1 MTSALTLSEPIFSE
15 NDLNGTIHVEWHLL
29 DDHGQGYLVSW
40 LEETAYTHRTECMAF
55 EAKADAIGIVYATD
69 WDEKAV
75 SRNPDAALAL
85 EEVVKQLEELYDVVV
100 SVVDPASALRP
111 GEVVSD
117 AQ

>member
-1 MTSALTLSEPIFSE
+1 MTKKLTLSEPIFSE
-15 NDLNGTIHVEWHLL
+15 NDLNGTVHVEWHLL
-29 DDHGQGYLVSW
+29 DEHGHGYLVSW

-55 EAKADAIGIVYATD
+55 KAKVGELGVVYVTS

-85 EEVVKQLEELYDVVV
+85 EEVVEQLEELYDVAV
-100 SVVDPASALRP
+100 SVGDPERALRP

-117 AQ
+117 AR